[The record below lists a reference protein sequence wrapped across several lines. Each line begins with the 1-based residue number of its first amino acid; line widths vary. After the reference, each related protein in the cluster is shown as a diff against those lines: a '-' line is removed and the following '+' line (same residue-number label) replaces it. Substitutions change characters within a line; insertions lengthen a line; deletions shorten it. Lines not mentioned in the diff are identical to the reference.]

1 MSNFILIYVQVSNF
15 IQTQSIKR
23 EGEGGVQTRR
33 HGGGPVEEAG
43 GVQAGRW
50 RRPSGAGIMEVAR
63 QQERLV
69 ARRRDGGPA
78 PGDVLLPV

>member
-1 MSNFILIYVQVSNF
+1 MFKFQISYKHNPS
-15 IQTQSIKR
+15 R
-23 EGEGGVQTRR
+23 GRGGGGEGGSGVQTPRY
-33 HGGGPVEEAG
+33 GGGPVEEAG

-78 PGDVLLPV
+78 SGDVLLPV